1 MLGCKVYHA
10 KCSQGAKC
18 TGDQSVRQ
26 PTLGTINFQQQIKDM
41 DDPSDLLY
49 YFHITRW
56 QDVYNVHITTYEEY
70 E

>member
-1 MLGCKVYHA
+1 M
-10 KCSQGAKC
+10 
-18 TGDQSVRQ
+18 QSVPKEQ
-26 PTLGTINFQQQIKDM
+26 SVLGTKVCVTINFQQQIKDM